1 MSANT
6 PKLRRCA
13 RLATTLAALGL
24 LASAAAAADRE
35 TTCSADYRF
44 SGADFCD
51 ADTQLTGI
59 FVTETPPA
67 NIGSLRCGGRIV
79 LPGDALCAEALATLQ
94 FTPAGQETTEAV
106 IGYLPVT
113 DAGVGAAQTLK
124 LRISS
129 GKDEAPTAKDGTLE
143 TYKNIPNSGVLE
155 AADPEGKALQYTLS
169 SAPKRGTVE
178 LNPDGTYTYTPAKNK
193 VGKDSFTFTAT
204 DPAGNVSNEATIQI
218 EILKPADKLRYGD
231 MAGDP
236 DQFEALWLH
245 GKGVFSGEL
254 VAGVPCFCP
263 EKPVTRGEF
272 LVMAATLAGMDPDDA
287 EMASGF
293 ADEEETPGWMR
304 PYIVSA
310 LRSGVISGASSSHGL
325 VFRPAANLTGA
336 EAAVILRNILRLPDV
351 KDAAA
356 FPDDSTIPTWAETA
370 VSALSGAGVRLDT
383 SACDAPVTR
392 RDAAKLLYAADKL
405 HHSTTE

>member
-6 PKLRRCA
+6 SKPRRRA
-13 RLATTLAALGL
+13 RLAATLAAVSL
-24 LASAAAAADRE
+24 LSAAAAAAERE
-35 TTCSADYRF
+35 TLYSKDYRF

-67 NIGSLRCGGRIV
+67 SVGVLRCGGRTV
-79 LPGDALCAEALATLQ
+79 LPGDALCADSLAALQ
-94 FTPAGQETTEAV
+94 FTPACQEACEAV

-113 DAGVGAAQTLK
+113 ETGVGAAQTLK

-129 GKDEAPTAKDGTLE
+129 GKDEAPAAKDGTLE

-155 AADPEGKALQYTLS
+155 ATDPEGKALEYTLS

-178 LNPDGTYTYTPAKNK
+178 LNPDGTYTYTPSKNK

-204 DPAGNVSNEATIQI
+204 DPAGNISNEATIQI

-231 MAGDP
+231 MSGDP

-245 GKGVFSGEL
+245 GQGVFSGEL

-263 EKPVTRGEF
+263 EKLVTRGEF
-272 LVMAATLAGMDPDDA
+272 LVMAAKLTGMEPDDA

-293 ADEEETPGWMR
+293 ADEDETPDWMR

-310 LRSGVISGASSSHGL
+310 LRSGIISGASSDHGL
-325 VFRPAANLTGA
+325 VFRPTANLTGA

-356 FPDDSTIPTWAETA
+356 FPDDSTVPAWAETA
-370 VSALSGAGVRLDT
+370 VSALSGAGVRLDLT
-383 SACDAPVTR
+383 SCDTPITR
-392 RDAAKLLYAADKL
+392 REAAKLLYSAEKL
-405 HHSTTE
+405 HQSEME

>member
-24 LASAAAAADRE
+24 LATAAAAAERE
-35 TTCSADYRF
+35 ALCSADYRF

-67 NIGSLRCGGRIV
+67 SIGSLRCGGRIV
-79 LPGDALCAEALATLQ
+79 LPGDALCADALATLQ
-94 FTPAGQETTEAV
+94 FTPVCKEASEAV

-124 LRISS
+124 LRIAS
-129 GKDEAPTAKDGTLE
+129 GKDEAPAAKDGTLE
-143 TYKNIPNSGVLE
+143 TYKNIPNSGDLD
-155 AADPEGKALQYTLS
+155 ASDPEGKALQYTLS

-231 MAGDP
+231 MSGDP

-245 GKGVFSGEL
+245 GQGIFSGEL
-254 VAGVPCFCP
+254 IAGVPCFCP
-263 EKPVTRGEF
+263 DKPVTRGEF
-272 LVMAATLAGMDPDDA
+272 LAMAAKLTGMEPDDA

-293 ADEEETPGWMR
+293 ADEAETPSWMR

-310 LRSGVISGASSSHGL
+310 LRSGVISGASSEHGL

-356 FPDDSTIPTWAETA
+356 FPDESTVPAWAETA
-370 VSALSGAGVRLDT
+370 VSALSSAGVELDF
-383 SACDAPVTR
+383 SSCDAPVTR
-392 RDAAKLLYAADKL
+392 REAAKLLYSAEKL
-405 HHSTTE
+405 RQPGEE